1 MSPARFRW
9 GAILIQIGILW
20 LLRNFKVLGS
30 DFWDDLLLYFP
41 VLLIAIGIEKIFTKS
56 RFQFISYLTT
66 VFIFVAGFLVVY
78 AGNVG
83 QTGGFFS
90 NWTYQLDPDPDVKV
104 VKADINCENSD
115 LTIRDSGSDLVY
127 GEFEKYTRKPEI
139 SYAVQSDTGV
149 VTMDSRRGSFLGGIV
164 KIETGEQQN
173 WYVRFSGDLP
183 LVMVCRGKDS
193 DIHLNMS
200 TTPLENLDLQADNS
214 SIYLKLGSLEPNV
227 KVNIQ
232 GKDTNL
238 RLRVPEDIGL
248 KIFGEDY
255 RSYLLRIGLKDAG
268 DGTFV
273 SDGYDTLQTKAE
285 VSLDKKLG
293 SVSVDYF

>member
-1 MSPARFRW
+1 MTPARFRW

-20 LLRNFKVLGS
+20 LLKNFHVINS
-30 DFWDDLLLYFP
+30 DFWEDLLIYFP
-41 VLLIAIGIEKIFTKS
+41 IVLIAVGVEKIFTKS
-56 RFQFISYLTT
+56 RLQFISYLTT
-66 VFIFVAGFLVVY
+66 VFIFVAGLLVVF
-78 AGNVG
+78 AGNLG
-83 QTGGFFS
+83 QSGDFFS
-90 NWTYQLDPDPDVKV
+90 NWTYQIDPDPGVNV
-104 VKADINCENSD
+104 VRAEVNCENSD

-127 GEFEKYTRKPEI
+127 GEFDKYTRKPEV
-139 SYAVQSDTGV
+139 SYAMQSDTGV
-149 VTMDSRRGSFLGGIV
+149 VTMESRRGNFLGGIV
-164 KIETGEQQN
+164 KIETGEPQN
-173 WYVRFSGDLP
+173 WYLRFSDSLP
-183 LVMVCRGKDS
+183 LIMICRGKDS

-200 TTPLENLDLQADNS
+200 TTPLQDLDLEADHS
-214 SIYLKLGSLEPNV
+214 SVYLKLGSLKPAV
-227 KVNIQ
+227 KVNIK
-232 GKDTNL
+232 GVDTNL

-285 VSLDKKLG
+285 ITLDKQLG